1 MKKKNFLKNVL
12 CVLKKVVF
20 LQPQIQ
26 RGAVAQ
32 LVEQRTE
39 NPCVTGSTPVS
50 ATPSKGSRKWS
61 FFCCR
66 DTAHPLNRHHTVGC
80 IFSQIVHRCH
90 RNVHPADLPPIL
102 SDWLRI
108 HTSF

>member
-1 MKKKNFLKNVL
+1 ML
-12 CVLKKVVF
+12 CVMKKVVF

-50 ATPSKGSRKWS
+50 ATKQKGVTKVIP
-61 FFCCR
+61 FCLYLTIC
-66 DTAHPLNRHHTVGC
+66 LG
-80 IFSQIVHRCH
+80 FS
-90 RNVHPADLPPIL
+90 PTSLP
-102 SDWLRI
+102 RAR
-108 HTSF
+108 

>member
-1 MKKKNFLKNVL
+1 MKKKIFLKIML

-61 FFCCR
+61 FF
-66 DTAHPLNRHHTVGC
+66 LLWVVHTLSIVTTQLGV
-80 IFSQIVHRCH
+80 FS
-90 RNVHPADLPPIL
+90 LK
-102 SDWLRI
+102 
-108 HTSF
+108 

>member
-1 MKKKNFLKNVL
+1 MRKKFFLKIVL
-12 CVLKKVVF
+12 YVLKKVVF

-61 FFCCR
+61 FFCCG
-66 DTAHPLNRHHTVGC
+66 LWHTLSIVTTQLGV
-80 IFSQIVHRCH
+80 FS
-90 RNVHPADLPPIL
+90 LK
-102 SDWLRI
+102 
-108 HTSF
+108 

>member
-1 MKKKNFLKNVL
+1 MLF
-12 CVLKKVVF
+12 VLKKVVF

-50 ATPSKGSRKWS
+50 ATNKKRIANAVL
-61 FFCCR
+61 FFCCG
-66 DTAHPLNRHHTVGC
+66 LWHTLSIVTTQLGV
-80 IFSQIVHRCH
+80 FS
-90 RNVHPADLPPIL
+90 LK
-102 SDWLRI
+102 
-108 HTSF
+108 